1 MLRNVSQLVPSN
13 SGAWHTKKLKNRLKG
28 VSISRNVSLIF
39 SKKWLIFIPNPGGQL
54 RPKYP
59 LDNPCTDFTDGILV
73 KQLQSVFRELIK
85 AGADIKQSSGK
96 SESAEELYLIFKL
109 DKYQLW

>member
-59 LDNPCTDFTDGILV
+59 LLAPLANKASDDNDC
-73 KQLQSVFRELIK
+73 QLQL
-85 AGADIKQSSGK
+85 D
-96 SESAEELYLIFKL
+96 FKL
-109 DKYQLW
+109 F